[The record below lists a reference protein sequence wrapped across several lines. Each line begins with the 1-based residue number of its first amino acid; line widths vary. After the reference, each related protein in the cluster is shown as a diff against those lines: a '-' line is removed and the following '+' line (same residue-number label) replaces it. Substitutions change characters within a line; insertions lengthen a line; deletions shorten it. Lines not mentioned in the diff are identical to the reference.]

1 MLIRDMR
8 RLLTRP
14 VLLLAA
20 VVVPSFAVPRL
31 HGQAA
36 QPDQKLPAFEVA
48 TVKLHKDAPRNFWID
63 PGGRFT
69 ITGFTLRDL
78 IRVAYGS
85 DESKFQTAA
94 QFVGGPSWL
103 AADRFDIAAKAEGD
117 VYPNQAGGIARLLG
131 MLNRLITER
140 FRLVVHTEMREMPF
154 YLLVLANKDGRL
166 GPQLHPSTIDCPEP
180 KPDQAPAPPDPV
192 RWCGFRGVGSGIV
205 SGQGVTLVQM
215 ATIFSGYGEV
225 RRPVFDRTGL
235 TGKFDLHIESAPAL
249 PGPNADASLV
259 PNPQAD
265 SGPSVFTALQ
275 EQLGLKLESTK
286 GPVDVLVID
295 HAERPTPD

>member
-1 MLIRDMR
+1 VR
-8 RLLTRP
+8 RLLTAG

-20 VVVPSFAVPRL
+20 VVVPRL

-36 QPDQKLPAFEVA
+36 QTADQKLPAFEVA
-48 TVKLHKDAPRNFWID
+48 TVKLHRDAPRNFWID

-78 IRVAYGS
+78 IRVAYGA
-85 DESKFQTAA
+85 DESKLQTAA
-94 QFVGGPSWL
+94 QFIGGPSWL
-103 AADRFDIAAKAEGD
+103 AVDRFDIAAKAEGD
-117 VYPNQAGGIARLLG
+117 VYPNQAGGIPRLLG

-140 FRLVVHTEMREMPF
+140 FRLIVHTEMREMPV
-154 YLLVLANKDGRL
+154 YLIVLANKDGKL
-166 GPQLHPSTIDCPEP
+166 GPQLHPSIIDCPEP
-180 KPDQAPAPPDPV
+180 KPDQAAAPPDSV
-192 RWCGFRGVGSGIV
+192 RWCGFRGVGSGSV
-205 SGQGVTLVQM
+205 LAQGVTLAQM
-215 ATIFSGYGEV
+215 ATTFSGYGEV

-249 PGPNADASLV
+249 PGLNADASSV

-265 SGPSVFTALQ
+265 SGPSVFTAMQ
-275 EQLGLKLESTK
+275 EQLGLKLEATK
-286 GPVDVLVID
+286 ATVEVLVID

>member
-1 MLIRDMR
+1 MR
-8 RLLTRP
+8 G
-14 VLLLAA
+14 
-20 VVVPSFAVPRL
+20 L
-31 HGQAA
+31 HGQTA
-36 QPDQKLPAFEVA
+36 QPDEKAPAFEVA
-48 TVKLHKDAPRNFWID
+48 TVKLHRDAPRNFWID

-85 DESKFQTAA
+85 DESKLQTAA
-94 QFVGGPSWL
+94 QFIGGPSWV
-103 AADRFDIAAKAEGD
+103 AVDRFDIVAKAEGD

-140 FRLVVHTEMREMPF
+140 FHLVVHTEMREMPI
-154 YLLVLANKDGRL
+154 YLIVLASKDGKL

-192 RWCGFRGVGSGIV
+192 RWCGFRGVGSGSV
-205 SGQGVTLVQM
+205 FAQGVTLAQM
-215 ATIFSGYGEV
+215 ATTFSGYGEV

-235 TGKFDLHIESAPAL
+235 TGKFDLHIESTPAL
-249 PGPNADASLV
+249 PESNADSSLV
-259 PNPQAD
+259 PTPQAD

-295 HAERPTPD
+295 HVEKPTED